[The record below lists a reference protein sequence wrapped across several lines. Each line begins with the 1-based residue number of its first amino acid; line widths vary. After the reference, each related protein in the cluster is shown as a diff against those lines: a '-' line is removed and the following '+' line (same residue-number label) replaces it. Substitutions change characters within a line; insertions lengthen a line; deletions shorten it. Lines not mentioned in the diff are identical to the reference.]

1 MKTTISFCVCA
12 FFVFLNY
19 SVILSRVHTFWGDF
33 FICAVS
39 MLFSS
44 ILKIFLEPVR
54 QNHYHYYFN
63 NPKLVH
69 HVFCSAPIYLFT
81 FCVAF
86 FSQFVWSN
94 VVCLFFLWYFFCI
107 LNTNIVLLFFCK
119 SNSEKKVAAILC
131 KSNCLF
137 IEKKVSFSFVIIE
150 TNNVLWLLRRIY
162 SIRGTMTEVWMDL
175 EFVQKSSI
183 SEKCR

>member
-94 VVCLFFLWYFFCI
+94 VVCLFFLYVQYQYRVAI
-107 LNTNIVLLFFCK
+107 LLQKQFR
-119 SNSEKKVAAILC
+119 KKVAAILC

-137 IEKKVSFSFVIIE
+137 IGKKRQFFSRY
-150 TNNVLWLLRRIY
+150 NWN
-162 SIRGTMTEVWMDL
+162 
-175 EFVQKSSI
+175 
-183 SEKCR
+183 

>member
-1 MKTTISFCVCA
+1 MACMKTTISFCVCA

-86 FSQFVWSN
+86 FRNSYGQMSCV
-94 VVCLFFLWYFFCI
+94 YFFCMF
-107 LNTNIVLLFFCK
+107 NTNIVLLFFCK
-119 SNSEKKVAAILC
+119 SNSEKRLLLFFAKAIV
-131 KSNCLF
+131 CLLG
-137 IEKKVSFSFVIIE
+137 KKVSFSFGIIE

-175 EFVQKSSI
+175 EFVQISSI

>member
-44 ILKIFLEPVR
+44 ILKIYLEPVR

-94 VVCLFFLWYFFCI
+94 VVCLFFLYSQYQYR
-107 LNTNIVLLFFCK
+107 V
-119 SNSEKKVAAILC
+119 AILLQKQFTKKGC
-131 KSNCLF
+131 CYSLQKQLF
-137 IEKKVSFSFVIIE
+137 V
-150 TNNVLWLLRRIY
+150 Y
-162 SIRGTMTEVWMDL
+162 
-175 EFVQKSSI
+175 
-183 SEKCR
+183 

>member
-86 FSQFVWSN
+86 FRNSYGQMSCV
-94 VVCLFFLWYFFCI
+94 YFFCI

-137 IEKKVSFSFVIIE
+137 IEKKSVFLS
-150 TNNVLWLLRRIY
+150 L
-162 SIRGTMTEVWMDL
+162 
-175 EFVQKSSI
+175 
-183 SEKCR
+183 

>member
-19 SVILSRVHTFWGDF
+19 SVILSHVHTFWGDF

-94 VVCLFFLWYFFCI
+94 VVCLFFLYSQYQYHVAI
-107 LNTNIVLLFFCK
+107 LLQKHFKKRLLLFFAKAIVCLL
-119 SNSEKKVAAILC
+119 KK
-131 KSNCLF
+131 KD
-137 IEKKVSFSFVIIE
+137 SFSFVIIE

-162 SIRGTMTEVWMDL
+162 SIRGTMTEV
-175 EFVQKSSI
+175 
-183 SEKCR
+183 

>member
-94 VVCLFFLWYFFCI
+94 VVCLFYSVFSIPISCCYSFAKAIQKKGCCYSLQKQ
-107 LNTNIVLLFFCK
+107 LF
-119 SNSEKKVAAILC
+119 V
-131 KSNCLF
+131 
-137 IEKKVSFSFVIIE
+137 
-150 TNNVLWLLRRIY
+150 Y
-162 SIRGTMTEVWMDL
+162 
-175 EFVQKSSI
+175 
-183 SEKCR
+183 

>member
-1 MKTTISFCVCA
+1 MACMKTTISFCVCA

-19 SVILSRVHTFWGDF
+19 SVILPRVHTFWGDF

-94 VVCLFFLWYFFCI
+94 VVCLFFLYSQYKYRVAI
-107 LNTNIVLLFFCK
+107 LLQKQFRKKGCCYSLQKQLFVYW
-119 SNSEKKVAAILC
+119 EKKSVFL
-131 KSNCLF
+131 S
-137 IEKKVSFSFVIIE
+137 V
-150 TNNVLWLLRRIY
+150 
-162 SIRGTMTEVWMDL
+162 
-175 EFVQKSSI
+175 
-183 SEKCR
+183 

>member
-1 MKTTISFCVCA
+1 MACMKTTISFCVCA

-69 HVFCSAPIYLFT
+69 HVFLLSANIFVYILR
-81 FCVAF
+81 CI

-94 VVCLFFLWYFFCI
+94 VVCLFFLYVQYQYRVAI
-107 LNTNIVLLFFCK
+107 LLQKQFRKKRLLLFFAK
-119 SNSEKKVAAILC
+119 AIV
-131 KSNCLF
+131 CLLG
-137 IEKKVSFSFVIIE
+137 KKVSFSFGIIE

-175 EFVQKSSI
+175 EFVQISSI

>member
-1 MKTTISFCVCA
+1 MACMRTTISCCVCA
-12 FFVFLNY
+12 FFVFLNN
-19 SVILSRVHTFWGDF
+19 SVILSRVHTIWGDF
-33 FICAVS
+33 FICAVL

-44 ILKIFLEPVR
+44 ILKIFLESVR

-63 NPKLVH
+63 NPKVVH

-86 FSQFVWSN
+86 FRNPYGQMSCV
-94 VVCLFFLWYFFCI
+94 YFFCM
-107 LNTNIVLLFFCK
+107 LNSNIVLLFFCK
-119 SNSEKKVAAILC
+119 STSEKRLLLFFAKAIVYLLREKKV
-131 KSNCLF
+131 N
-137 IEKKVSFSFVIIE
+137 FSFVVIE